1 MNQLVYRYS
10 FGADVP
16 IKEAE
21 ATLLLAVLAAEGLHG
36 EAEVRLEGSHSFDP
50 ERRSCLIDAAT
61 AVGRDINRLFV
72 SFIRHE
78 FGAGAFQVE
87 RVDAVH
93 HHPATEA
100 HS

>member
-1 MNQLVYRYS
+1 MTQTVYRYE
-10 FGADVP
+10 FAAEVP
-16 IKEAE
+16 IEEVE

-36 EAEVRLEGSHSFDP
+36 EAEVRLEGAHSFDP
-50 ERRSCLIDAAT
+50 GRRRCVIEADT

-78 FGAGAFQVE
+78 FGADAFQVE
-87 RVDAVH
+87 RVDAAH
-93 HHPATEA
+93 HHPTTEA

>member
-1 MNQLVYRYS
+1 MNPLVYRYT
-10 FGADVP
+10 FAAEVP
-16 IKEAE
+16 LEEIE

-36 EAEVRLEGSHSFDP
+36 EAEVRLEGYHSFDP
-50 ERRSCLIDAAT
+50 QRRSCTIDAAT

-78 FGAGAFQVE
+78 FGASAFQIE
-87 RVDAVH
+87 RIDAVP
-93 HHPATEA
+93 HHPTTEA

>member
-1 MNQLVYRYS
+1 MNQIVYHYT

-16 IKEAE
+16 IEEVE

-36 EAEVRLEGSHSFDP
+36 EAEVRLEGAHSFDP
-50 ERRSCLIDAAT
+50 GRRACAIEADT

-78 FGAGAFQVE
+78 FGADAFRVE
-87 RVDAVH
+87 RVDAV
-93 HHPATEA
+93 PQPQPQEA
-100 HS
+100 QP